1 MKDSNEKRHISFL
14 NARVTSTISISLVL
28 FILGVIVLMSILGT
42 RLTRYV
48 KENMGFSVVLKDSA
62 PEYGVEN
69 IKKELNA
76 ASYVRS
82 VQFISKEDALRE
94 LELELG
100 ENPED
105 LLGFNPLQSS
115 IEVKLVAEYADPD
128 SLAWIEK
135 NIRAYEATVSDV
147 ICQKDV
153 IQIINDNIRKAEY
166 ILLLLSVV
174 LMVISFA
181 LISNTIR
188 LMAYSKRFLI
198 HTMKLVGATPG
209 FIRRPFIISNIVGG
223 IVAAFIA
230 MALLS
235 GCAFYLVNEFENLST
250 LINFATMSQVFGIV
264 ILLGIVLTAVS
275 AYFAVNRYIS
285 MDRED
290 LYYM

>member
-1 MKDSNEKRHISFL
+1 
-14 NARVTSTISISLVL
+14 
-28 FILGVIVLMSILGT
+28 MSILGT
-42 RLTRYV
+42 QLTRYV
-48 KENMGFSVVLKDSA
+48 KENMGFSVVLKNSA
-62 PEYGVEN
+62 PDYGVEN

-76 ASYVRS
+76 APYVRA

-135 NIRAYEATVSDV
+135 NIRAYEATVADV

-174 LMVISFA
+174 LMIISFA

-209 FIRRPFIISNIVGG
+209 FIRRPFIVSNIIGG

-250 LINFATMSQVFGIV
+250 LINIVTMSQVFAVV
-264 ILLGIVLTAVS
+264 ILLGIALTAVS

-285 MDRED
+285 MDREE
-290 LYYM
+290 LYYL

>member
-42 RLTRYV
+42 QLTRYIR
-48 KENMGFSVVLKDSA
+48 ENMGFSVVLKDSA
-62 PEYGVEN
+62 PDYGVEN
-69 IKKELNA
+69 LKKELNSA
-76 ASYVRS
+76 QYVRA

-135 NIRAYEATVSDV
+135 DIRAYEATVADV

-166 ILLLLSVV
+166 ILLSLSVV
-174 LMVISFA
+174 LMIISFA

-209 FIRRPFIISNIVGG
+209 FIRRPFIVSNIAGG
-223 IVAAFIA
+223 IFAAFIA

-235 GCAFYLVNEFENLST
+235 GCALYLVKEFENLST
-250 LINFATMSQVFGIV
+250 LINIVTLSQVFAVVIV
-264 ILLGIVLTAVS
+264 LGIVLTAVS

-290 LYYM
+290 LYYL

>member
-1 MKDSNEKRHISFL
+1 MKDSNEKRHLSFL

-42 RLTRYV
+42 RLTRYIR
-48 KENMGFSVVLKDSA
+48 ENMGFSVVLKDSA
-62 PEYGVEN
+62 PDYGVEN
-69 IKKELNA
+69 IKKELNSA
-76 ASYVRS
+76 PYVRS

-105 LLGFNPLQSS
+105 LLGFNPLKSS

-135 NIRAYEATVSDV
+135 DIRAYEATVADV

-153 IQIINDNIRKAEY
+153 IQIINDNIRRAEY
-166 ILLLLSVV
+166 ILLSLSVV
-174 LMVISFA
+174 LMIISFA

-209 FIRRPFIISNIVGG
+209 FIRRPFIASNIVGG
-223 IVAAFIA
+223 IVASIIA
-230 MALLS
+230 MLLLS
-235 GCAFYLVNEFENLST
+235 GCALYLVNEFENLST
-250 LINFATMSQVFGIV
+250 LINVATLSQVFAV
-264 ILLGIVLTAVS
+264 VLLLGMVLTAVS

-290 LYYM
+290 LYYL

>member
-1 MKDSNEKRHISFL
+1 MKDSNEKRHISFF

-28 FILGVIVLMSILGT
+28 FILGVVVLMSILGT
-42 RLTRYV
+42 QLTRYV
-48 KENMGFSVVLKDSA
+48 KENMGFSVVLKNSA
-62 PEYGVEN
+62 PDYGVEN

-76 ASYVRS
+76 APYVRS

-135 NIRAYEATVSDV
+135 NIRAYEATVADV

-174 LMVISFA
+174 LMIISFA

-209 FIRRPFIISNIVGG
+209 FIRRPFIVSNTIGG

-250 LINFATMSQVFGIV
+250 LINIVTMSQVFAVV
-264 ILLGIVLTAVS
+264 ILLGIALTAVS

-285 MDRED
+285 MDREE
-290 LYYM
+290 LYYL

>member
-1 MKDSNEKRHISFL
+1 MKDSNEKRHLSFL

-42 RLTRYV
+42 RLTRYIR
-48 KENMGFSVVLKDSA
+48 ENMGFSVVLKDSA
-62 PEYGVEN
+62 PDYGVEN
-69 IKKELNA
+69 IKKELNSA
-76 ASYVRS
+76 PYVRS

-105 LLGFNPLQSS
+105 LLGFNPLKSS

-135 NIRAYEATVSDV
+135 DIRAYEATVADV

-153 IQIINDNIRKAEY
+153 IQIINDNIRRAEY
-166 ILLLLSVV
+166 ILLSLSVV
-174 LMVISFA
+174 LMIISFA

-209 FIRRPFIISNIVGG
+209 FIRRPFIASNIVGG
-223 IVAAFIA
+223 IVASIIA
-230 MALLS
+230 MLLLS
-235 GCAFYLVNEFENLST
+235 GCALYLVNEFENLST
-250 LINFATMSQVFGIV
+250 LINVATLSQVFAV
-264 ILLGIVLTAVS
+264 VLLLGIVLTAVS

-290 LYYM
+290 LYYL

>member
-1 MKDSNEKRHISFL
+1 MKDSNEKRHISFF

-28 FILGVIVLMSILGT
+28 FILGVVVLMSILGT
-42 RLTRYV
+42 QLTRYV
-48 KENMGFSVVLKDSA
+48 KENMGFSVVLKNSA
-62 PEYGVEN
+62 PDYAVEN

-76 ASYVRS
+76 APYVRA

-135 NIRAYEATVSDV
+135 NIRAYEATVADV

-174 LMVISFA
+174 LMIISFA

-209 FIRRPFIISNIVGG
+209 FIRRPFIVSNIIGG

-250 LINFATMSQVFGIV
+250 LINIVTMSQVFAVV
-264 ILLGIVLTAVS
+264 ILLGIALTAVS

-285 MDRED
+285 MDREE
-290 LYYM
+290 LYYL

>member
-1 MKDSNEKRHISFL
+1 MKDSNEKRHISFF

-28 FILGVIVLMSILGT
+28 FILGVVVLMSILGT
-42 RLTRYV
+42 QLTRYV
-48 KENMGFSVVLKDSA
+48 KENMGFSVVLKNSA
-62 PEYGVEN
+62 PDYGVEN

-76 ASYVRS
+76 APYVRA

-135 NIRAYEATVSDV
+135 NIRAYEATVADV

-174 LMVISFA
+174 LMIISFA

-209 FIRRPFIISNIVGG
+209 FIRRPFIVSNIIGG

-250 LINFATMSQVFGIV
+250 LINIVTMSQVFAVV
-264 ILLGIVLTAVS
+264 ILLGIALTAVS
-275 AYFAVNRYIS
+275 AHFAVNRYIS
-285 MDRED
+285 MDREE
-290 LYYM
+290 LYYL

>member
-42 RLTRYV
+42 QLTRYIR
-48 KENMGFSVVLKDSA
+48 ENMGFSVVLKDSA
-62 PEYGVEN
+62 PDYGVEN
-69 IKKELNA
+69 LKKELNSA
-76 ASYVRS
+76 QYVRA

-135 NIRAYEATVSDV
+135 DIRAYEATVADV

-166 ILLLLSVV
+166 ILLSLSVV

-209 FIRRPFIISNIVGG
+209 FIRRPFIVSNIAGG
-223 IVAAFIA
+223 IFAAFIA

-235 GCAFYLVNEFENLST
+235 GCALYLVKEFENLST
-250 LINFATMSQVFGIV
+250 LINIVTLSQVFAVVIV
-264 ILLGIVLTAVS
+264 LGIVLTAVS

-290 LYYM
+290 LYYL

>member
-1 MKDSNEKRHISFL
+1 MKDSNEKRHISFF

-28 FILGVIVLMSILGT
+28 FILGVVVLMSILGT
-42 RLTRYV
+42 QLTRYV
-48 KENMGFSVVLKDSA
+48 TEHMGFSVVLKNSA
-62 PEYGVEN
+62 PDYGVEN

-76 ASYVRS
+76 APYVRA

-135 NIRAYEATVSDV
+135 NIRAYEATVADV

-174 LMVISFA
+174 LMIISFA

-209 FIRRPFIISNIVGG
+209 FIRRPFIVSNIIGG

-250 LINFATMSQVFGIV
+250 LINIVTMSQVFAVV
-264 ILLGIVLTAVS
+264 ILLGIALTAVS

-285 MDRED
+285 MDREE
-290 LYYM
+290 LYYL

>member
-1 MKDSNEKRHISFL
+1 MKDSNEKRHISFF

-28 FILGVIVLMSILGT
+28 FILGVVVLMSILGT
-42 RLTRYV
+42 QLTRYV
-48 KENMGFSVVLKDSA
+48 KENMGFSVVLKNSA
-62 PEYGVEN
+62 PDYGVEN

-76 ASYVRS
+76 APYVRA

-135 NIRAYEATVSDV
+135 NIRAYEATVADV

-174 LMVISFA
+174 LMIISFA

-209 FIRRPFIISNIVGG
+209 FIRRPFIVSNIIGG

-230 MALLS
+230 MAPLS

-250 LINFATMSQVFGIV
+250 LINIVTMSQVFAVV
-264 ILLGIVLTAVS
+264 ILLGIALTAVS

-285 MDRED
+285 MDREE
-290 LYYM
+290 LYYL

>member
-42 RLTRYV
+42 QLTRYV

-62 PEYGVEN
+62 PAHGVEN
-69 IKKELNA
+69 IKKELNSA
-76 ASYVRS
+76 PYVRA

-209 FIRRPFIISNIVGG
+209 FIRRPFIVSNIVGG

-250 LINFATMSQVFGIV
+250 LINMVTLSQVFAIV
-264 ILLGIVLTAVS
+264 ILLGVVLTAVS

-285 MDRED
+285 MDREE
-290 LYYM
+290 LYYL

>member
-76 ASYVRS
+76 APYVRS

-166 ILLLLSVV
+166 ILLLLSAV

-209 FIRRPFIISNIVGG
+209 FIRRPFIVSNIMGG

-230 MALLS
+230 MLLLS

-250 LINFATMSQVFGIV
+250 LINLATMSQVFGIV
-264 ILLGIVLTAVS
+264 VLLGIVLTAVS

>member
-1 MKDSNEKRHISFL
+1 MKYSNEKRHISFF

-28 FILGVIVLMSILGT
+28 FILGVVVLMSILGT
-42 RLTRYV
+42 QLTRYV
-48 KENMGFSVVLKDSA
+48 KENMGFSVVLKNSA
-62 PEYGVEN
+62 PDYGVEN

-76 ASYVRS
+76 APYVRS

-135 NIRAYEATVSDV
+135 NIRAYEATVADV

-174 LMVISFA
+174 LMIISFA

-209 FIRRPFIISNIVGG
+209 FIRRPFIVSNIIGG

-250 LINFATMSQVFGIV
+250 LINIVTMSQVFAVV
-264 ILLGIVLTAVS
+264 ILLGIALTAVS

-285 MDRED
+285 MDREE
-290 LYYM
+290 LYYL

>member
-1 MKDSNEKRHISFL
+1 MKDSNEKRHISFF

-28 FILGVIVLMSILGT
+28 FILGVVVLMSILGT
-42 RLTRYV
+42 QLTRYV
-48 KENMGFSVVLKDSA
+48 KENMGFSVVLKNSA
-62 PEYGVEN
+62 PDYGVEN

-76 ASYVRS
+76 APYVRS

-135 NIRAYEATVSDV
+135 NIRAYEATVADV

-174 LMVISFA
+174 LMIISFA

-209 FIRRPFIISNIVGG
+209 FIRRPFIVSNIIGG

-250 LINFATMSQVFGIV
+250 LINIVTMSQVFAVV
-264 ILLGIVLTAVS
+264 ILLGIALTAVS

-285 MDRED
+285 MDREE
-290 LYYM
+290 LYYL